1 VGAATED
8 AGMKVNPF
16 KGRFT
21 HAIRPDVDEERD
33 RIVRELEATGCA
45 DLVDY
50 VAVPG
55 AVQHGRNYSGQKFVT
70 DGRMAVINVR
80 PCNEPAGHKGD
91 AP

>member
-1 VGAATED
+1 MGAATED

-21 HAIRPDVDEERD
+21 HAIRPDIDTERD
-33 RIVRELEATGCA
+33 RIVQDLEATGCA

-50 VAVPG
+50 VAMAG
-55 AVQHGRNYSGQKFVT
+55 AVQHGRNYTGQQFVT
-70 DGRMAVINVR
+70 DGRTAVISVR
-80 PCNEPAGHKGD
+80 PCNQPGSG